1 MKNIKT
7 LTFFIISLSI
17 IFLISS
23 CSKSDS
29 ISTPSAPSVSAN
41 FTYSGAGL
49 AAPSTVT
56 FTNSSSNATSY
67 KWDFGDN
74 GTSTEINPTHAFLNG
89 GVYTVKLTANGTG
102 GSNSTSKTVNILPG
116 YTKVTIT
123 KITLYSMPGNKSNGT
138 GWDPF
143 DGPDVY
149 LTITDSLDVVKW
161 DGSGAIANNLS
172 SSLFP
177 VAFSCNYWAT
187 NFYATRYID
196 LWDFDTFGANEY
208 INWVSFIPSK
218 YINLPNPYPANVTLT
233 ENQITV
239 KLDLLW
245 Q

>member
-7 LTFFIISLSI
+7 LTTIIIGFCIISLLSN
-17 IFLISS
+17 
-23 CSKSDS
+23 CSKTDS
-29 ISTPSAPSVSAN
+29 ITTPSAPAVSAN

-56 FTNSSSNATSY
+56 FANSSSNATSY

-74 GTSTEINPTHAFLNG
+74 GTSTETNPTHAFLSG

-123 KITLYSMPGNKSNGT
+123 KITISQMPFSKSSGA

-149 LTITDSLDVVKW
+149 TTISDSMDVLKW
-161 DGSGAIANNLS
+161 DGSAAIANNVAS
-172 SSLFP
+172 SSLP
-177 VAFSCNYWAT
+177 IAFSCNYVLT
-187 NFYATRYID
+187 NLYAARFID
-196 LWDFDTFGANEY
+196 LWDFDTFGANEP
-208 INWVSFIPSK
+208 INYVSFRASN
-218 YINLPNPYPANVTLT
+218 YIILPNPYPASVTLT
-233 ENQITV
+233 QNLITV